1 MKLGLKGKGVI
12 VTGASRGIGYAIA
25 DSFAQEGANVSICAR
40 GAESLEH
47 ARERLSSHGSTIHAA
62 SCDVS
67 DNNALEDYV
76 IKAHK
81 ALGDI
86 HVLVNN
92 PSGFGETDD
101 AEGWGKS
108 IDIDLMALVRASWL
122 VVPLIEAVGGGS
134 VIHISSISGMAPS
147 PESIPYGAIKAA
159 VIHLTATQAKMFAEK
174 NIRVNSIAPGS
185 IFFEGGVWDEV
196 RHDDPKLF
204 NDVVNE
210 IPFGRMGTPE
220 EVANVAVFLASAPAR
235 WITGQTLAV
244 DGGQLLS

>member
-1 MKLGLKGKGVI
+1 MELGLKGKGVI

-25 DSFAQEGANVSICAR
+25 ERFAREGANVSICAR
-40 GAESLEH
+40 GAELLEH
-47 ARERLSSHGSTIHAA
+47 AREQLSSHGSKIHTE

-67 DNNALEDYV
+67 DSKALEDYV
-76 IKAHK
+76 IKAQE
-81 ALGDI
+81 ALGNI

-108 IDIDLMALVRASWL
+108 IDVDLMALVRASWL
-122 VVPLIEAVGGGS
+122 AVPLIEAAGGGS

-147 PESIPYGAIKAA
+147 PESVPYGAIKAA
-159 VIHLTATQAKMFAEK
+159 VIHLTATQAKMFAQK
-174 NIRVNSIAPGS
+174 NIRVNSVAPGS

-204 NDVVNE
+204 NEVVGQV
-210 IPFGRMGTPE
+210 PFGRMGTPE
-220 EVANVAVFLASAPAR
+220 EVADVAVFLASVPAR